1 MTDMVLKGR
10 MTVKQSEA
18 AFIRAL
24 ARGQG
29 LDAAR
34 DAARLTHEQAERL
47 ATTSNVMVS
56 VAAQI
61 SSRVHAELTGRA
73 VDLLASLMQGR
84 VSTTNIDGTISHH
97 IVKPEVMLAAAQAV
111 IRIAKLEELP
121 RPGAFGEADLSAL
134 TPDQLRAFIDQAK
147 EAEARLADMA
157 QQVHDAPNAPTVAR
171 DSDISPNP
179 FNMLD

>member
-18 AFIRAL
+18 RFVRAL
-24 ARGQG
+24 SRGHGIGEAREIAG
-29 LDAAR
+29 
-34 DAARLTHEQAERL
+34 LTHDQAERL
-47 ATTSNVMVS
+47 ATSSAVMVA

-61 SSRVHAELTGRA
+61 SNRIHVELTGRA
-73 VDLLASLMQGR
+73 VDLLADLMQGR
-84 VSTTNIDGTISHH
+84 VSNTNIDGTISHH
-97 IVKPEVMLAAAQAV
+97 IVKPEVQLAAAQA
-111 IRIAKLEELP
+111 ILRIAKLEELP

-147 EAEARLADMA
+147 EAEARLGDMA
-157 QQVHDAPNAPTVAR
+157 QQVHDAPNAPSVAR
-171 DSDISPNP
+171 DSGVPPNP